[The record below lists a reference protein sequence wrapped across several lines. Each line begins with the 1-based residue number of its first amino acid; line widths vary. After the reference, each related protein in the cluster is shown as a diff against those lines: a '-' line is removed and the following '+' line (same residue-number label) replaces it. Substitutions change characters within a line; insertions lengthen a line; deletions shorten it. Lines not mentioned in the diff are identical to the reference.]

1 MSSCVKCICQPDR
14 YKYEFQLTLRHVY
27 VSIVCLWKHVLPL
40 HLYVPGRFMS
50 QVGSACTNYVSGRL
64 DTWTNTKVPQHT
76 KGHECVKQ
84 LCPLFIF
91 TVLEHSSLELASCAE
106 PPSIAMLKR
115 PASAMVKRPAAAVVS
130 DHVVVADVSR
140 PKKRRTLK
148 AVNTDASVAS
158 EDYVCVVGRAKRS
171 EAAYVECTECGLQA
185 SVESISDWF
194 GAGACPSCNSKKVI
208 AIDELPVHL

>member
-1 MSSCVKCICQPDR
+1 
-14 YKYEFQLTLRHVY
+14 
-27 VSIVCLWKHVLPL
+27 
-40 HLYVPGRFMS
+40 MS

-76 KGHECVKQ
+76 KVHDCVKR
-84 LCPLFIF
+84 LWCPLFIL

-140 PKKRRTLK
+140 PK
-148 AVNTDASVAS
+148 N
-158 EDYVCVVGRAKRS
+158 
-171 EAAYVECTECGLQA
+171 VER
-185 SVESISDWF
+185 
-194 GAGACPSCNSKKVI
+194 
-208 AIDELPVHL
+208 

>member
-1 MSSCVKCICQPDR
+1 
-14 YKYEFQLTLRHVY
+14 
-27 VSIVCLWKHVLPL
+27 
-40 HLYVPGRFMS
+40 
-50 QVGSACTNYVSGRL
+50 
-64 DTWTNTKVPQHT
+64 
-76 KGHECVKQ
+76 VKQ

-185 SVESISDWF
+185 SVESTSDWF